1 MIKGL
6 TLTLIFLAVD
16 SPVKRREEATEKVST
31 FDDEGDLERIMK
43 IHLLAYLNKRMFY
56 HL

>member
-6 TLTLIFLAVD
+6 TLTLIFLAVA
-16 SPVKRREEATEKVST
+16 SSVKRREEATEKVST